1 MSRTPAF
8 ALALVVLTGA
18 ASPLTAQESR
28 PVPPEVSPAVA
39 DALAAV
45 FKDWSDPAAPGAA
58 VALYRGGRTIYA
70 RGFGAASLEHEVP
83 IGPRTRFDLASTSK
97 QFTAACVALLVLD
110 GRLSLDDPVRRHVPS
125 LPAWADATTIRHCLF
140 HTSGIRDYLALLTFS
155 GKDYRD
161 VAGDA
166 DALRALERQR
176 GLSFPVG
183 SKHDYSNS
191 GYFLLSQVVRAA
203 SGKSLAAFAR
213 ERIFGPLGMTETDFV
228 DDQTRVVPRRATA
241 YEKQAGRWAI
251 SMSDWE
257 QTGDG
262 GVVTNVED
270 LAKWVENFAT
280 GKVGGPRFLELM
292 ATRGALDDGT
302 ALDYGFGLAHH
313 RAGDVVGVSHAGG
326 WAGYRA
332 ELFRLPDEDLACA
345 VLANRG
351 DADPTE
357 RAQKALKIAR
367 EAGLGSRPPV
377 AAEGPAAKPSSR
389 PRRAASSRPAPPP
402 PVDAT
407 PEYLAAFAGAYRSDE
422 VDATWALTVEKRGLR
437 VRGPGGVD
445 ETLYPAGR
453 DVFASMGGASTF
465 VRDAAGRPVR
475 FTVKMRGLDGLVFER
490 VAP

>member
-1 MSRTPAF
+1 MFRTPAF
-8 ALALVVLTGA
+8 AVALVVLSRTT
-18 ASPLTAQESR
+18 SPLPAQETR
-28 PVPPEVSPAVA
+28 PAPTEVAPAVA

-58 VALYRGGRTIYA
+58 VAVYRGGRAVYA
-70 RGFGAASLEHEVP
+70 RGFGAASLEHEVA

-110 GRLSLDDPVRRHVPS
+110 GKLSLDDPLRRHVPS

-140 HTSGIRDYLALLTFS
+140 HTSGIRDYLALLAFS

-176 GLSFPVG
+176 ALSFPVG

-213 ERIFGPLGMTETDFV
+213 ERIFAPLGMTETDFV

-241 YEKQAGRWAI
+241 YEKKGGRWAI

-280 GKVGGPRFLELM
+280 GKVGGPPFLALM

-302 ALDYGFGLAHH
+302 ALDYGFGLSHH
-313 RAGDVVGVSHAGG
+313 RAGDVVGISHAGG

-332 ELFRLPDEDLACA
+332 ELFRLPDEDLAVA
-345 VLANRG
+345 VLANRA
-351 DADPTE
+351 DADPTTK
-357 RAQKALKIAR
+357 AQQALKVAR
-367 EAGLGSRPPV
+367 EAGLGSRPPAV
-377 AAEGPAAKPSSR
+377 AGAPASKPASR
-389 PRRAASSRPAPPP
+389 PRRTTSRPAPPP

-407 PEYLAAFAGAYRSDE
+407 PAYLAAFVGAYRSDE
-422 VDATWALTVEKRGLR
+422 VEATWTLTVEKRGLR

-445 ETLYPAGR
+445 ETLFPAGR
-453 DVFASMGGASTF
+453 DVFASMGGTSTF
-465 VRDAAGRPVR
+465 VRDAADRPTR